1 MLTFMKNK
9 ILIPLLIIGALAA
22 FFSFKYVAKGSQS
35 SAEKRKLAIEA
46 VVVAMEHEH
55 YSPRQI
61 DDSFSAKAFH
71 KLFDWMDNR
80 KLFFTKQDMKQLS
93 TYEFAIDD
101 QIKNRQTTFFDSFEA
116 IYLRRTK
123 FVEQFYQSLLEQP
136 FSFNGNEKV
145 ITDPAIEDY
154 ADGEQ
159 GLKDKWKLNLKYW
172 TLIKY
177 VEFKEEQD
185 KKLIDSPKMKTKT
198 DAEFEVAARE
208 DIKKMYGR
216 IFKRMNKVKP
226 DERFTTYVNAI
237 AETQDPHTTY
247 LPPVDKKSF
256 DEMMSGSFFGI
267 GAQLKENPDDG
278 KITITSIVTGS
289 PSWKQGELKAD
300 DEIQKVAQGENTP
313 VNVTGFELNDVVKL
327 IRGEKG
333 TEVRLTVKKPDGTIK
348 VIPIIRGVV
357 SLEETFAKSAIINS
371 PNGRIGYVFLPEF
384 YADFNHTSGRRCA
397 IDVQEEVKKLKAEGV
412 KGIILDLRGNGGGS
426 LQDVVE
432 MGGTFVGKGPM
443 VQVKNNQQAVSI
455 LRSQSVD
462 SPVYTGPLIIMV
474 NQGSASASEILAA
487 AMQDYK
493 RAVIVGAPTFGKGTV
508 QKMVPLDEL
517 LPPMT
522 RLQLQNDT
530 SNSDPSIGS
539 LKLTMEKFYR
549 ISGGSTQLKGV
560 TPDIILPSPSDYLD
574 DEDMGE
580 RRYKSALPYDEINAA
595 SYKPMMVYTDVNDLA
610 SRCKKRVGNNPIFNL
625 IDETNELR
633 KKKMEEKVVV
643 LNEKQYRKEQESL
656 KSLTKRLDDMQKKAT
671 LLEIVNPRADVSKV
685 NIDSATMT
693 KNKDWLKNVSKDIY
707 IAESVNILNDLAKG
721 SMSVQMIDGKK

>member
-22 FFSFKYVAKGSQS
+22 FFSFKYVGKGSQS

-55 YSPRQI
+55 YSPRQL
-61 DDSFSAKAFH
+61 DDSFSSKAYH

-93 TYEFAIDD
+93 AYEFSIDD

-123 FVEQFYQSLLEQP
+123 FVEQFYQSLLEKP

-159 GLKDKWKLNLKYW
+159 GLKDKWMLNLKYW

-278 KITITSIVTGS
+278 KITITNIVTGS

-371 PNGRIGYVFLPEF
+371 PTGRIGYVFLPEF

-462 SPVYTGPLIIMV
+462 SPVYSGPLIIMV

-530 SNSDPSIGS
+530 NNSDPSIGS

-595 SYKPMMVYTDVNDLA
+595 SYKPMMAFTDVNDLA
-610 SRCKKRVGNNPIFNL
+610 ARCKKRVGNNPIFNL

-656 KSLTKRLDDMQKKAT
+656 KSLTKRLDEMQKKAT
-671 LLEIVNPRADVSKV
+671 LLEIVNPRADMSKV

-721 SMSVQMIDGKK
+721 SMSVQMDGNK

>member
-22 FFSFKYVAKGSQS
+22 FFSFKYVTKGSQS

-55 YSPRQI
+55 YSPRQL
-61 DDSFSAKAFH
+61 DDSFSSKTYH

-93 TYEFAIDD
+93 AYEFSIDD
-101 QIKNRQTTFFDSFEA
+101 QIKNRQTVFFDSFEA

-123 FVEQFYQSLLEQP
+123 FVEQFYQSLLEKP

-159 GLKDKWKLNLKYW
+159 GLKDKWMLNLKYW

-371 PNGRIGYVFLPEF
+371 PNGRIGYVYLPEF

-462 SPVYTGPLIIMV
+462 SPVYSGPLIIMV

-530 SNSDPSIGS
+530 NNSDPSIGS

-595 SYKPMMVYTDVNDLA
+595 SYKPMMAYTDVNDLA
-610 SRCKKRVGNNPIFNL
+610 ARCKKRVGNNPIFNL

-671 LLEIVNPRADVSKV
+671 LLDIVNPRADVSKV

-721 SMSVQMIDGKK
+721 SMSVQMDGKK

>member
-55 YSPRQI
+55 YSPRQL
-61 DDSFSAKAFH
+61 DDSFSSKTYH

-93 TYEFAIDD
+93 AYEFSIDD
-101 QIKNRQTTFFDSFEA
+101 QIKNRQTVFFDSFEA

-123 FVEQFYQSLLEQP
+123 FVEQFYQSLLEKP

-145 ITDPAIEDY
+145 VTDPAIEDY

-159 GLKDKWKLNLKYW
+159 GLKDKWMLNLKYW

-530 SNSDPSIGS
+530 NNSDPSIGS

-595 SYKPMMVYTDVNDLA
+595 SYKPMMAYTDVNDLA
-610 SRCKKRVGNNPIFNL
+610 ARCKKRVGNNPIFNL

-656 KSLTKRLDDMQKKAT
+656 KSLTKRLDEMQKKAT

-685 NIDSATMT
+685 NIDSVTMT

-721 SMSVQMIDGKK
+721 SMSVQMDSKK